1 MALSPHDQ
9 LTIDNARE
17 LARLHTV
24 ADIRAY
30 EDARG
35 TPAHYFDADETAI
48 ATSYAIA
55 FGRAAATINQL
66 ASLIEY
72 LTETQ

>member
-35 TPAHYFDADETAI
+35 TPAHYFDADETA
-48 ATSYAIA
+48 TSYAIA

>member
-1 MALSPHDQ
+1 MAQLLPSDQ
-9 LTIDNARE
+9 LTIDNARA
-17 LARLHTV
+17 LASLHTA

-30 EDARG
+30 EEAKG
-35 TPAHYFDADETAI
+35 TPAHYFDADET

-55 FGRAAATINQL
+55 FGRAAATIKQL

-72 LTETQ
+72 LTTETK